1 MHFVAMLAFK
11 MPGMRTG
18 YDPGLTLL
26 SLALAILFTS
36 AGFSIMNG
44 QVRFAGRTIAA
55 GLLMGSGVLAM
66 HYLGMA
72 AMRMQARVT
81 YDQTWVAISVL
92 IAMIAATAAVW
103 LASREQRLGER
114 ILAAGVMGAAISG
127 MHYAGMH
134 AAIFTHPPPS
144 AMPVTPGIIDQ
155 TYLAA
160 AVGAI
165 TTLILVLALASAR
178 LERVFHGSAR
188 REAQI
193 ALRLRVADILR
204 YGGSAEALN
213 QIAALMGEHFAVS
226 RTGFADLNPEE
237 DVFSYDVCWTN
248 GEVPPLLGRLPAAA
262 FGVKIVAALK
272 AGETVVVED
281 LQTAELSDELR
292 TRDTARNVDTRSN
305 SRCARRARRRVA
317 NHRLP
322 E

>member
-1 MHFVAMLAFK
+1 
-11 MPGMRTG
+11 
-18 YDPGLTLL
+18 
-26 SLALAILFTS
+26 
-36 AGFSIMNG
+36 
-44 QVRFAGRTIAA
+44 
-55 GLLMGSGVLAM
+55 
-66 HYLGMA
+66 
-72 AMRMQARVT
+72 
-81 YDQTWVAISVL
+81 
-92 IAMIAATAAVW
+92 
-103 LASREQRLGER
+103 
-114 ILAAGVMGAAISG
+114 
-127 MHYAGMH
+127 
-134 AAIFTHPPPS
+134 
-144 AMPVTPGIIDQ
+144 
-155 TYLAA
+155 
-160 AVGAI
+160 
-165 TTLILVLALASAR
+165 
-178 LERVFHGSAR
+178 VFHGSAR